1 MEPVG
6 TTWESTEPALPA
18 EGPWALYDRMIA
30 GVPEG
35 ITVKDVCINIH
46 WCYVEAECGMGVGF
60 TVKGGA
66 KTRAADEI
74 DPNRMELHELAA
86 LVKSWNFIEASLG
99 IAALNAWYAQ
109 PDRLSILGA
118 SIDSGSSRGN
128 DPFHDLMEC
137 YTGKNVCVVGHFP
150 RVAALTGKCNL
161 TVLERECNSHLDMP
175 DSACE
180 FVMPQQDLALITGT
194 TLTNKTAV
202 RLLQL
207 CANVDTVMVGP
218 SAVPAPAL
226 MRAGANLIAGSTVTN
241 AENAKKA
248 VKGGTKELWRAGISR
263 FMLRD

>member
-1 MEPVG
+1 MESAE
-6 TTWESTEPALPA
+6 TTWETTEPASPA
-18 EGPWALYDRMIA
+18 EGPWTLYDRMIA

-35 ITVKDVCINIH
+35 IAVKDVCINLH
-46 WCYVEAECGMGVGF
+46 WSYVEAECGMGVSY
-60 TVKGGA
+60 TVRGGA
-66 KTRAADEI
+66 KTRAAEQVDSFSL
-74 DPNRMELHELAA
+74 ELHQLAA
-86 LVKSWNFIEASLG
+86 LAKSWNFTEASLG

-118 SIDSGSSRGN
+118 SIDRGNTRDN
-128 DPFHDLMEC
+128 DPFHDLVDC
-137 YTGKNVCVVGHFP
+137 YAGKNICVVGHFP
-150 RVAALTGKCNL
+150 HVAAMAGKCNL
-161 TVLERECNSHLDMP
+161 TVLERECNSRIDTP

-180 FVMPQQDLALITGT
+180 FIMPRQDLALITGT

-207 CANVDTVMVGP
+207 CQGVDTVMVGP

-248 VKGGTKELWRAGISR
+248 VKGGTKELWRAGISQ